1 MRAAAGPSISEPD
14 WVQWGGRVGGHASPV
29 CRDSVSDGTGVIL
42 GDHLQG
48 QSTFMCGL
56 LLNGSL
62 VPTISSMWP
71 GPTIP
76 ISRMGKQPW
85 SLLEITQAGGAELTP
100 ESAPR
105 IESPASNIL
114 QHWRAM
120 RRLHSQQTRNKPG
133 WRPRHTT
140 VLGAWVLWRG
150 EWLMPPAWAETEPGI
165 KCSLACRTKPPP
177 SRERAH
183 PHSNTERD

>member
-1 MRAAAGPSISEPD
+1 MDCTAATGTLRMASRNRHRAPRAQDASLRERGKAWFNEGCCKPFHFRTRLGPARGE
-14 WVQWGGRVGGHASPV
+14 GGGPCLSGLQGQ
-29 CRDSVSDGTGVIL
+29 CLCSVSGETGVIL

-48 QSTFMCGL
+48 QSAFMCGL

-85 SLLEITQAGGAELTP
+85 GLLEITQAGGAELTP
-100 ESAPR
+100 ESGPR

-114 QHWRAM
+114 QH
-120 RRLHSQQTRNKPG
+120 
-133 WRPRHTT
+133 
-140 VLGAWVLWRG
+140 
-150 EWLMPPAWAETEPGI
+150 
-165 KCSLACRTKPPP
+165 
-177 SRERAH
+177 
-183 PHSNTERD
+183 